1 MHFHIFS
8 FFRWLSLQRKK
19 PWWGRSLNN
28 VDRSGS
34 SCVPVTAE
42 AGVQGHRS
50 LWGILCLSWSTGF
63 TCITYCFLVPE
74 NSSREICKLNFCM
87 NFCCLGCHQLSLEL
101 GFWQGMSLSRGMKE
115 NWSNCG
121 CLHHSIRVS
130 FILFVLC
137 LSRVLRFALNSCLY
151 FALCGSVGEE
161 TSQDLCLLAK
171 LCGSGAAPLIFSCLS
186 GLMGCQDPSHQLQ
199 RGLWVSSTPM
209 KNLVLAY
216 CAVSKRL

>member
-1 MHFHIFS
+1 MWIGVVAPVFCDS
-8 FFRWLSLQRKK
+8 
-19 PWWGRSLNN
+19 WGWHTRPQEPLGNT
-28 VDRSGS
+28 VFKL
-34 SCVPVTAE
+34 E
-42 AGVQGHRS
+42 HR
-50 LWGILCLSWSTGF
+50 LYVHYLLLF
-63 TCITYCFLVPE
+63 
-74 NSSREICKLNFCM
+74 SSREICKLNFCM

-151 FALCGSVGEE
+151 FALCGSVGGE
-161 TSQDLCLLAK
+161 TSQDLCPLAK

-209 KNLVLAY
+209 ENLVLAY